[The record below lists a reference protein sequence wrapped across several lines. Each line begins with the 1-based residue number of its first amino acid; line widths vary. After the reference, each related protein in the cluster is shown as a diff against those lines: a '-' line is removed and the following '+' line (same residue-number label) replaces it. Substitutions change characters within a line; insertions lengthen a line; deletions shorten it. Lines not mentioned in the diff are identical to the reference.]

1 MRTDYKILIVL
12 LLLAVLTSCLVPQTN
27 AMPVKTPEVE
37 TKDTVSTEASPSV
50 DYGVV
55 FEKILIWT
63 CEAAKQKLSEPA
75 EEPIEEKPATIGQI
89 LFEVYRNSKTQ

>member
-12 LLLAVLTSCLVPQTN
+12 LLLAVLTSFLAPQTN

-37 TKDTVSTEASPSV
+37 TKDTFSTEASPSV
-50 DYGVV
+50 DYGVI